1 MHYVLSQPPPEGRVT
16 SPIPVVIDTDIGAD
30 PDDALALILALA
42 SPEVDVRGVT
52 IVSGDVGWRALI
64 ATRLLGMAGR
74 SDIPVF
80 LGRSQLRQMSGAEG
94 KGVLD
99 RPYDGHEASIQT
111 TPTVDW
117 LLAESR
123 RNSFHLVAIG
133 PLTNVAAAIEEDREF
148 AGRLLGL
155 TVMGGLLDER
165 TMPIAWQRAIEERGG
180 AAWPDY
186 NTTCDPAAA
195 LTVARCGIPI
205 TWVTLDVTM
214 RAPLRAAM
222 RRLLPPEHPLGAAL
236 GRMID
241 AWHAVWFPTALPPP
255 DDPSPVPADA
265 VAILHDPLA
274 VAVLF
279 AGEWLRLRSAQL
291 ASGIEGGVFRLRE
304 QPGGAP
310 GRLAAEVDG
319 PGFEA
324 FLVARIVRHMARL
337 SASEAP

>member
-1 MHYVLSQPPPEGRVT
+1 VT
-16 SPIPVVIDTDIGAD
+16 LPIPIVIDTDVGAD

-52 IVSGDVGWRALI
+52 IVSGDVSWRARI

-74 SDIPVF
+74 SDVPVF
-80 LGRSQLRQMSGAEG
+80 LGRGEPHQMSGAEG
-94 KGVLD
+94 EGLLD
-99 RPYDGHEASIQT
+99 CPYHGPEATVQT
-111 TPTVDW
+111 TPAVDW

-123 RNSFHLVAIG
+123 RGSFQLVAIG

-148 AGRLLGL
+148 ASRLLGL

-165 TMPIAWQRAIEERGG
+165 AMPIAWQRAIQERGPV
-180 AAWPDY
+180 AWPDY
-186 NTTCDPAAA
+186 NTMCDPAAA

-205 TWVTLDVTM
+205 TWVTLDATM
-214 RAPLRAAM
+214 RAPLRAAA
-222 RRLLPPEHPLGAAL
+222 RGLLPPDHPLSAAL

-274 VAVLF
+274 VAALF
-279 AGEWLRLRSAQL
+279 PGEWLRLRSARL
-291 ASGIEGGVFRLRE
+291 AYDIEDGVFRLRE

-310 GRLAAEVDG
+310 GWLVAEVDG
-319 PGFEA
+319 TGFEA
-324 FLVARIVRHMARL
+324 FLVARIMRL
-337 SASEAP
+337 IGQMLVSTSL

>member
-1 MHYVLSQPPPEGRVT
+1 MT
-16 SPIPVVIDTDIGAD
+16 SPIPIVIDTDVGAD

-52 IVSGDVGWRALI
+52 IVSGDVRWRARI

-80 LGRSQLRQMSGAEG
+80 LGDGHSHEMSGAEG
-94 KGVLD
+94 QGLLD
-99 RPYDGHEASIQT
+99 LPYDGPEATIQT
-111 TPTVDW
+111 TPAVDW

-123 RNSFHLVAIG
+123 RNPFHFVAIG

-155 TVMGGLLDER
+155 TVMGGLLNER
-165 TMPIAWQRAIEERGG
+165 TMPIAWQRAIVERGPV
-180 AAWPDY
+180 AWPDY
-186 NTTCDPAAA
+186 NTMCDPAAA
-195 LTVARCGIPI
+195 LTVARCGVPV

-214 RAPLRAAM
+214 RAPLRATA
-222 RRLLPPEHPLGAAL
+222 RGLLLPDHPLGASL

-241 AWHAVWFPTALPPP
+241 AWQAFWFPTALPPP

-274 VAVLF
+274 VAALF
-279 AGEWLRLRSAQL
+279 PGAFLRLRPTQL
-291 ASGIEGGVFRLRE
+291 AYGIEEGVFRLHE
-304 QPGGAP
+304 QTGGAP
-310 GRLAAEVDG
+310 G
-319 PGFEA
+319 
-324 FLVARIVRHMARL
+324 
-337 SASEAP
+337 

>member
-1 MHYVLSQPPPEGRVT
+1 MT
-16 SPIPVVIDTDIGAD
+16 SPIPIVIDTDVGAD

-52 IVSGDVGWRALI
+52 IVSGDVTWRARI

-80 LGRSQLRQMSGAEG
+80 LGRGEPHQMSGAEG
-94 KGVLD
+94 EGLLD
-99 RPYDGHEASIQT
+99 LPYHGPEAIVQM
-111 TPTVDW
+111 TPAVDW

-123 RNSFHLVAIG
+123 RGPFHLVAIG

-148 AGRLLGL
+148 PGRLLGL

-165 TMPIAWQRAIEERGG
+165 TMPTTWQRAIRERGP

-186 NTTCDPAAA
+186 NMMCDPAAA
-195 LTVARCGIPI
+195 LTVARCGIPV
-205 TWVTLDVTM
+205 TWVTLDATM
-214 RAPLRAAM
+214 RAPLRAAA
-222 RRLLPPEHPLGAAL
+222 RRLLLPDHSLAVAL

-241 AWHAVWFPTALPPP
+241 AWHAFWFPTALPPP

-274 VAVLF
+274 VASLF
-279 AGEWLRLRSAQL
+279 PGEWLGLRPAEL
-291 ASGIEGGVFRLRE
+291 TYGIEDGIFRLHE

-310 GRLAAEVDG
+310 GWLAAEVDG
-319 PGFEA
+319 ARFEA
-324 FLVARIVRHMARL
+324 FVVARIMRLIARL
-337 SASEAP
+337 SVSEAP